1 MTIADD
7 LARVRDQIAAAIDR
21 RGPGPAVTLIGVGKK
36 QPVSALAAALA
47 AGLRDLGEN
56 YAQEFAAKHG
66 DPSLIGPADPVDP
79 AGPAGLATFA
89 PRWHFIGGLQSNKAR
104 LVVGRALIHTVDRPS
119 LVTALAAR
127 ARALACTQEILVEVN
142 LAGEAQKAGVAPDAL
157 PALLDAIAG
166 EAGVLRCVGL
176 MLIPPA
182 DDDPERARPHF
193 AALRELASHAAAG
206 RPHVELRELSMG
218 MSGDFAVAIAEGATM
233 VRIGTAIFGPRPAP
247 LRP

>member
-36 QPVSALAAALA
+36 QPASALATALR

-56 YAQEFAAKHG
+56 YAQEFANKQG
-66 DPSLIGPADPVDP
+66 DPT
-79 AGPAGLATFA
+79 LAALA

-193 AALRELASHAAAG
+193 AALRELAARGADG

-218 MSGDFAVAIAEGATM
+218 MSGDFPVAIAEGATM
-233 VRIGTAIFGPRPAP
+233 VRVGTAIFGARPGPAP
-247 LRP
+247 P

>member
-1 MTIADD
+1 MSSVADN

-36 QPVSALAAALA
+36 QPVQALHAALQ
-47 AGLRDLGEN
+47 AGLHDLGEN
-56 YAQEFAAKHG
+56 YAQEFASK
-66 DPSLIGPADPVDP
+66 LADP
-79 AGPAGLATFA
+79 GLAALA
-89 PRWHFIGGLQSNKAR
+89 PRWHFIGALQSNKVR
-104 LVVGRALIHTVDRPS
+104 TVVGHALIHTVDRPS
-119 LVTALAAR
+119 LITALAAR
-127 ARALACTQEILVEVN
+127 ARALALTQDLLIEVN
-142 LAGEAQKAGVAPDAL
+142 LAGEAQKAGVAPEAL
-157 PALLDAIAG
+157 PALLDAVAR

-193 AALRELASHAAAG
+193 AALRELAAHAAAG

-247 LRP
+247 ARGA

>member
-1 MTIADD
+1 MTIADN

-36 QPVSALAAALA
+36 QPASALAAALA
-47 AGLRDLGEN
+47 AGLHDLGEN
-56 YAQEFAAKHG
+56 YAQEFAAKQE
-66 DPSLIGPADPVDP
+66 DPT
-79 AGPAGLATFA
+79 LAAFA

-104 LVVGRALIHTVDRPS
+104 LVVGRALIHTVDRTS

-157 PALLDAIAG
+157 PALLDAIAS

-176 MLIPPA
+176 MVIPPA

-193 AALRELASHAAAG
+193 AALRELAARGPGG
-206 RPHVELRELSMG
+206 RPHVDLRELSMG
-218 MSGDFAVAIAEGATM
+218 MSGDFPVAIAEGATM
-233 VRIGTAIFGPRPAP
+233 IRVGTAIFGARPGP
-247 LRP
+247 TSP